1 MIPHAL
7 KEYIRYR
14 WQAKTRHGVHSP
26 FVYDLVE
33 KLLYKHAAKKIE
45 INSFV
50 GQQALPHKYK
60 RLLSSV
66 IAYYHCGRL
75 CCYTNANHFVT
86 NTSGLP
92 AYDLL
97 WLNTADEKE
106 WQEIFEINFASLH
119 PRSIVAI
126 SGIHQN
132 EKRTAAWQALYQDNR
147 IKLSIDLSGIGLL
160 FFKDDFKEKQ
170 HFVLKY

>member
-1 MIPHAL
+1 M
-7 KEYIRYR
+7 
-14 WQAKTRHGVHSP
+14 HSP

-45 INSFV
+45 INPFID
-50 GQQALPHKYK
+50 QQTLTHKYK

-66 IAYYHCGRL
+66 IAHYHCGQL
-75 CCYTNANHFVT
+75 CGYTSAGHFVT
-86 NTSGLP
+86 NVTGLP
-92 AYDLL
+92 SYDLL
-97 WLNTADEKE
+97 LSNTADEKE
-106 WQEIFEINFASLH
+106 WREIFDINFPSLH

-132 EKRTAAWQALYQDNR
+132 KKRTAAWQALYKDDR
-147 IKLSIDLSGIGLL
+147 IKLSIDLFGIGLL
-160 FFKDDFKEKQ
+160 FFRDDFKEKQ